1 MAMVQTKQQTITD
14 KDIRNKNV
22 VSEKNRHLVHSV
34 NTHPQAASRNQSIPL
49 SEDKQKLLH
58 NIENAYNDN
67 LISEGVYRKT
77 KEKLKSNAGKPQTT
91 SSTENTKHVLHD
103 RQKPPHHETSKPH
116 PSPVPEN
123 KAATAGKDDSPQTEH
138 KQKSTTDALKLSV
151 ISKSLYG
158 QIKSKLESKPQL
170 EEPQKAKTE
179 PLSAEQAQGPD
190 AEPKEEQR
198 TDHEDKKNLKH
209 HLEKI
214 ETDLHTMNRT
224 LEPNPLFK
232 DLHEQIRESE
242 ASQADTEAI
251 EESANSSKAVK
262 ELRKKEE
269 SFSGDIKALDKIY
282 KDDIISLES
291 YEENKKRIEK
301 KIVEIEDIIL
311 RTLEKEE
318 LDHLKDKL
326 EDEIRASLTTGSF
339 SAEHRKYREDID
351 ALTRMHDLGMMSE
364 EDYLK
369 KKEELNAR
377 LNKTDTVIS
386 KIDAVFEEYKKELIA
401 KIAEDES
408 KIREQIK
415 FSKKDSSP
423 HHLQLGEELTSP
435 PSPQEKPQ
443 GIIRKIKQFLG
454 ITYKTKTDDFTSDPI
469 INEMKIIRRT
479 QPPRDALIKCTFI
492 LKGLVEKEIDIKEEQ
507 TYNEL
512 IVKLATSSI
521 EPGTRASLIQL
532 FEKVST
538 GEYKDSMKKD
548 ETPKLLDEAERL
560 AKLVGRAEEKQ
571 EEKKQI
577 GNRIS
582 KKESGLLG
590 KIDKLFGV

>member
-1 MAMVQTKQQTITD
+1 MTMAQTKQQTITD

-34 NTHPQAASRNQSIPL
+34 N
-49 SEDKQKLLH
+49 
-58 NIENAYNDN
+58 
-67 LISEGVYRKT
+67 RKT
-77 KEKLKSNAGKPQTT
+77 KEKLKSNAGKRQTT
-91 SSTENTKHVLHD
+91 APTENTKHVLHG

-116 PSPVPEN
+116 PSAVPEN
-123 KAATAGKDDSPQTEH
+123 KAATAGRDDSPQTEH
-138 KQKSTTDALKLSV
+138 KKKSTTDALKIGA

-158 QIKSKLESKPQL
+158 QVKSKLGSKPQL

-179 PLSAEQAQGPD
+179 PFSAEQAQGPD

-198 TDHEDKKNLKH
+198 TNHEDKKNLKH

-214 ETDLHTMNRT
+214 ETDLHTMTKT
-224 LEPNPLFK
+224 LEPNHLFK

-291 YEENKKRIEK
+291 YEENKKKIEK

-351 ALTRMHDLGMMSE
+351 ALARMYDLGMMSE

-377 LNKTDTVIS
+377 LNKADTIVS

-415 FSKKDSSP
+415 FNKEESSP

-435 PSPQEKPQ
+435 PTPQEKPQ

-454 ITYKTKTDDFTSDPI
+454 ITPETDNLTSDPI

-512 IVKLATSSI
+512 MVKLATSSI
-521 EPGTRASLIQL
+521 ETGTRASLIQL

-577 GNRIS
+577 GDPIS